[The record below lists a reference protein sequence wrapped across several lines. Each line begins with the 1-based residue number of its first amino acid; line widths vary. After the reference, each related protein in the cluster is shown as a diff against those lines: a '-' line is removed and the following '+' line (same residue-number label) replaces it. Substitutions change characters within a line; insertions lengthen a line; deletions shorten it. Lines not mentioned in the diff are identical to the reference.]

1 MEKHLCYMFILHITS
16 KGINIVK
23 MSILPKVTYR
33 FNAIFI
39 KMWNT
44 CIYCNVIY
52 ITCYILSIIFILYI
66 PLHIIYIILFYKYK
80 LHFISYI

>member
-16 KGINIVK
+16 KGINLVK

-44 CIYCNVIY
+44 CIYCNIY
-52 ITCYILSIIFILYI
+52 NM
-66 PLHIIYIILFYKYK
+66 LHIIHYIYTIHSITYYIYYLIL
-80 LHFISYI
+80 